1 MANGVNVLNVIRQN
15 ATAVYQDRIPE
26 ATADN
31 LHEVGDAI
39 LTYEAQANE
48 FVNALVNRIG
58 LVILN
63 NRMATNPLAALK
75 RVDWRLVKPL
85 RKFTLM
91 LLKRRPMTQ
100 ELHRTLCLSV
110 TCPMYPLYSTALIAS
125 LITL

>member
-26 ATADN
+26 ATAEN

-39 LTYEAQANE
+39 LTYEAQTNE

-63 NRMATNPLAALK
+63 NRKKDKQLFMKSMISL
-75 RVDWRLVKPL
+75 D
-85 RKFTLM
+85 RK
-91 LLKRRPMTQ
+91 
-100 ELHRTLCLSV
+100 SV
-110 TCPMYPLYSTALIAS
+110 V
-125 LITL
+125 

>member
-1 MANGVNVLNVIRQN
+1 MANGVNVLNVIRQH

-26 ATADN
+26 ATAEN

-75 RVDWRLVKPL
+75 KGRPVSYTHL
-85 RKFTLM
+85 TL
-91 LLKRRPMTQ
+91 PTIY
-100 ELHRTLCLSV
+100 SV
-110 TCPMYPLYSTALIAS
+110 
-125 LITL
+125 